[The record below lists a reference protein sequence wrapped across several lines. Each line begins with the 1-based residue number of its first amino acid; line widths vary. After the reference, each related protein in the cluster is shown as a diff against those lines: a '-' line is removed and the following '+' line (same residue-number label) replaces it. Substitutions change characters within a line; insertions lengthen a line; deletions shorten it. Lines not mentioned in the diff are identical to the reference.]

1 MPGFVMPGLA
11 MPCRTYRFPSRAGAA
26 LFLVCG
32 FAASAQAQP
41 HLGPSDTLLRPPPA
55 DTAMPEAHSV
65 TAMNKTTRPPGG
77 HGHAG
82 HKADSRSDKTE
93 PPPEPTPSG
102 RLDPLSPTPK
112 LGETEV
118 PGGRNITATGKTMP
132 PTNGRGTPALL
143 KASTQADMLKAQ
155 KQAEERNKAWDAK
168 MKKTMGSICSGC

>member
-1 MPGFVMPGLA
+1 
-11 MPCRTYRFPSRAGAA
+11 
-26 LFLVCG
+26 
-32 FAASAQAQP
+32 
-41 HLGPSDTLLRPPPA
+41 
-55 DTAMPEAHSV
+55 MPEAHAV
-65 TAMNKTTRPPGG
+65 TAMNKTAR

-82 HKADSRSDKTE
+82 HKAGSKSDKTE
-93 PPPEPTPSG
+93 PLAEPMPAG

-112 LGETEV
+112 LGETEA